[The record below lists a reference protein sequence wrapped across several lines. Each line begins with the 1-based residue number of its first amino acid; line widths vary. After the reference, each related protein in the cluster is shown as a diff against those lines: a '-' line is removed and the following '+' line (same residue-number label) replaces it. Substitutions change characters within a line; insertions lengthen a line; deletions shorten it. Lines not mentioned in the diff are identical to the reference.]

1 MNEMKKLKL
10 LGLAAMLVMAFAC
23 TEKETIYKYSD
34 RTLVI
39 VSDNN
44 QATEMMTYIMG
55 GVRAAYPDVEIHY
68 FQTKP
73 FDIKEASYLLVE
85 AVENYPVG
93 TYFAAIVE
101 PGTNSERI
109 IFETNGKRVLC
120 PDNGVCSWTVNGN
133 PAENY
138 YFVDDPKVYMKSSD
152 ISFQDFYQFA
162 ILSMLSDKPL
172 SGFGEI
178 CTSPVVYEIQN
189 PVFEND
195 TTKGEVIFVD
205 NFGNCITNITQSEL
219 GNAAI
224 GSLFSVVAD
233 DSEFEMTYGTTYSSV
248 PVGENVCFIN
258 GNIRLEMSVNYGD
271 LSSKYNIQAG
281 TKVFLSKIR

>member
-1 MNEMKKLKL
+1 MNKLKRF
-10 LGLAAMLVMAFAC
+10 GLFCVLMMAFAC
-23 TEKETIYKYSD
+23 TQKETIYKYSD

-44 QATEMMTYIMG
+44 QATEMITYIMG
-55 GVRAAYPDVEIHY
+55 GVREAYPDVEIHY

-73 FDIKEASYLLVE
+73 FDIKEAAYLLIE

-109 IFETNGKRVLC
+109 IFETNGKKVLC
-120 PDNGVCSWTVNGN
+120 PDNGICTWVVDNN
-133 PAENY
+133 PAGNY
-138 YFVDDPKVYMKSSD
+138 YFVDDPKVYLKVSD
-152 ISFQDFYQFA
+152 LPYQDFYQFA

-178 CTSPVVYEIQN
+178 CPSPVVYEIQN

-195 TTKGEVIFVD
+195 TTKGEVLFVD
-205 NFGNCITNITQSEL
+205 NFGNCVTNITRSEL
-219 GNAAI
+219 GNATV
-224 GSLFSVVAD
+224 GNLFSVVAD
-233 DSEFEMTYGTTYSSV
+233 NSEFEMTFGTTYSSV

-258 GNIRLEMSVNYGD
+258 GNVRLEMAINYGD
-271 LSSKYNIQAG
+271 LSAKYNIQAG

>member
-1 MNEMKKLKL
+1 MNKLKRFVL
-10 LGLAAMLVMAFAC
+10 LFVLLMAFAC
-23 TEKETIYKYSD
+23 TQKETIYKYSD

-55 GVRAAYPDVEIHY
+55 GVRAAYQDVEIHY

-85 AVENYPVG
+85 AVENYPTG

-109 IFETNGKRVLC
+109 IFETHGKRVLC
-120 PDNGVCSWTVNGN
+120 PDNGICSWTVNNN

-138 YFVDDPKVYMKSSD
+138 YFIDDPKVYMKSSD
-152 ISFQDFYQFA
+152 LSYQDFYQFA

-205 NFGNCITNITQSEL
+205 NFGNCITNIMQSDL
-219 GNAAI
+219 GNAAVGDI
-224 GSLFSVVAD
+224 FGVIAD
-233 DSEFEMTYGTTYSSV
+233 DSEFEITYGTTYSSV
-248 PVGENVCFIN
+248 PVGDNVCFIN
-258 GNIRLEMSVNYGD
+258 GNTRLEMSVNYGD
-271 LSSKYNIQAG
+271 LSAKYNIQAG

>member
-1 MNEMKKLKL
+1 MIKIKRFGL
-10 LGLAAMLVMAFAC
+10 LFVLLLAFAC
-23 TEKETIYKYSD
+23 TQKETIYKYPD

-39 VSDNN
+39 ISDNN
-44 QATEMMTYIMG
+44 QATEMITYIMG

-73 FDIKEASYLLVE
+73 FDIKEAAYLLVE

-109 IFETNGKRVLC
+109 IFETNDKRVLC
-120 PDNGVCSWTVNGN
+120 PDNGICTWVVDNN
-133 PAENY
+133 PAGKY
-138 YFVDDPKVYMKSSD
+138 YFVDDPKAYLKVSD
-152 ISFQDFYQFA
+152 LPFQDFYQFA

-178 CTSPVVYEIQN
+178 CPSPVVYEIQN
-189 PVFEND
+189 TVFEND
-195 TTKGEVIFVD
+195 TTKGEVLFVD
-205 NFGNCITNITQSEL
+205 NFGNCVTNITRSEL
-219 GNAAI
+219 GNATF
-224 GSLFSVVAD
+224 GNLFSVVAD
-233 DSEFEMTYGTTYSSV
+233 NSEFDMTFGTTYSSV

-258 GNIRLEMSVNYGD
+258 GNARLEMSVNYGD
-271 LSSKYNIQAG
+271 LSAKYNLSAG
-281 TKVFLSKIR
+281 SKVFLHNISR

>member
-1 MNEMKKLKL
+1 MKNLKL
-10 LGLAAMLVMAFAC
+10 LGLTAMLVMAFAC
-23 TEKETIYKYSD
+23 TEKETIYKYPD

-44 QATEMMTYIMG
+44 QATEMITYIMG

-138 YFVDDPKVYMKSSD
+138 YFVDDPKVYLKSSD
-152 ISFQDFYQFA
+152 LPFQDFYQFA

-172 SGFGEI
+172 SGFGEF

-219 GNAAI
+219 GNATI
-224 GSLFSVVAD
+224 GSLFNVMAD
-233 DSEFEMTYGTTYSSV
+233 DSGFEMTFGTTYSSV

-258 GNIRLEMSVNYGD
+258 GSVRLEMSVNYGD
-271 LSSKYNIQAG
+271 LSGKYNIHAG
-281 TKVFLSKIR
+281 TKVALIKIR

>member
-1 MNEMKKLKL
+1 MEYLKRVGLIFVL
-10 LGLAAMLVMAFAC
+10 LMALAC
-23 TEKETIYKYSD
+23 TKKETIYKYSD

-44 QATEMMTYIMG
+44 QATEMITYIMG
-55 GVRAAYPDVEIHY
+55 GVREAYPDVEIHY

-73 FDIKEASYLLVE
+73 FDIKEAAYLLIE

-120 PDNGVCSWTVNGN
+120 PDNGICTWVVDNN
-133 PAENY
+133 PAGNY
-138 YFVDDPKVYMKSSD
+138 YFVDDPKVYLKVSD
-152 ISFQDFYQFA
+152 LPYQDFYQFA

-178 CTSPVVYEIQN
+178 CPSPVVYEIQN

-195 TTKGEVIFVD
+195 TTKGEVLFVD
-205 NFGNCITNITQSEL
+205 NFGNCVTNITRSEL
-219 GNAAI
+219 GNATV
-224 GSLFSVVAD
+224 GNLFSVVAD
-233 DSEFEMTYGTTYSSV
+233 NSEFEMTFGTTYSSV

-258 GNIRLEMSVNYGD
+258 GNVRLEMAINYGD
-271 LSSKYNIQAG
+271 LSAKYNIQAG